1 MTFVK
6 EYRSIMDEFPE
17 WEYLNS
23 IGVRDMFGD
32 PINDRTTELVVDRE
46 NNYFLIPRGR
56 TNINRDNEE
65 IVFFAL
71 CINNRVI
78 NIEVEEKRSGSI
90 WDNSFECHWV
100 VKKVNFP
107 EGELIDFI
115 DEESLKKIIIE
126 AFMTKTFSTTFTP
139 ERTRVVTVDFK
150 VEMKRKNGI
159 Y

>member
-1 MTFVK
+1 MSFVK
-6 EYRSIMDEFPE
+6 EYRSIRDEFPE

-65 IVFFAL
+65 IIFYAL

-90 WDNSFECHWV
+90 WDNSFECHWI
-100 VKKVNFP
+100 VKKVVFSKDD
-107 EGELIDFI
+107 LSHFI
-115 DEESLKKIIIE
+115 DNEILKDIIID
-126 AFMTKTFSTTFTP
+126 AFITKTYTKMFTP
-139 ERTRVVTVDFK
+139 ERTRTVTVDF
-150 VEMKRKNGI
+150 VAQ
-159 Y
+159 